1 MENKIKVFNGEGNVK
16 EFIVKVELHSSLK
29 GYTGEKCAQDLAS
42 RLDGPAFDVYMRLST
57 EDRKKADKIKE
68 ELLEEFEK
76 GQLNREEAIFEL
88 SNRPRKQGESPHTY
102 AYKLIELV
110 KLAYPTFNDETRAT
124 LAKDYFVRGLHPQMQ
139 IALKSMEKFATNDI
153 QALAEETTRLQLA
166 GVNSNMGISS
176 SVNEISANTNKGSR
190 EIPDDIV
197 DAITDKVVDKI
208 NSIKVASGGHEN
220 VENDVSFTTNPPF
233 VGQRAFPGRN
243 FRGRGRGRQARGRGN
258 FRSGYR
264 APNSQLKC
272 RSCQSTDHLV
282 ASCPTRFCQACGQ
295 RGHDSWNSVC
305 PKYQ

>member
-57 EDRKKADKIKE
+57 EDRKKVDKIKE
-68 ELLEEFEK
+68 ELLKEFEK

-88 SNRPRKQGESPHTY
+88 SNRPQRQGESPQTY
-102 AYKLIELV
+102 AYKLVELV

-124 LAKDYFVRGLHPQMQ
+124 LAKDYFVRGLHPEMQ
-139 IALKSMEKFATNDI
+139 IALKSMEKFATKDI
-153 QALAEETTRLQLA
+153 QALASETTRLQLA
-166 GVNSNMGISS
+166 GVKSNIGIRN
-176 SVNEISANTNKGSR
+176 SVNEISANSNCAK

-197 DAITDKVVDKI
+197 EAIADKVVDKI
-208 NSIKVASGGHEN
+208 NSIKVGSGGHEN
-220 VENDVSFTTNPPF
+220 LENDVSFTTNPSF
-233 VGQRAFPGRN
+233 VGQRAFSGRN
-243 FRGRGRGRQARGRGN
+243 FRGRGRGRQSRGRGH
-258 FRSGYR
+258 FRGGYR
-264 APNSQLKC
+264 APNNQLKC

>member
-68 ELLEEFEK
+68 ELLKEFEK

-124 LAKDYFVRGLHPQMQ
+124 LAKEYFVRGLHPQMQ

-166 GVNSNMGISS
+166 GVKSNMGISS

-197 DAITDKVVDKI
+197 DAIADKVVDKI

-243 FRGRGRGRQARGRGN
+243 FRGRGRGRQARGN
-258 FRSGYR
+258 FRGGYR

-272 RSCQSTDHLV
+272 RS
-282 ASCPTRFCQACGQ
+282 
-295 RGHDSWNSVC
+295 
-305 PKYQ
+305 